1 MAPKHLF
8 SFFCLVCLLVSG
20 LDLRAQVPLDS
31 IPITGD
37 WESAGYIVDNTD
49 MRVEIEYRLQK
60 NSCDATGF
68 GNTNH
73 QFRFKIE
80 ALKKPLGFDRYLS
93 FKIMFEDCFGIKICK
108 TVNLNVGIRQKN
120 DVWDGIQPL
129 SDPNLDNSFTGR
141 SLIKA
146 FYDVNLRWE
155 KDPTKDSECLL
166 VEEAKPVVKKPTSTE
181 GAAKIQSAVEME
193 AELPKAKSRMNYE
206 MAKSIGIKTSQ
217 LSCPGAEVAFYPIG
231 GKIDSLV
238 KYHWTKNSCEGEQV
252 GIGDTLVVYPM
263 ETTKYFVK
271 LIGDSYTSSC
281 ISLDYKVKHL
291 PTELPPFTKTVLA
304 EGAGIRIDIDHAAMS
319 DNFPVAW
326 YRNTIDPVNRL
337 SSKSYILEDPYF
349 TAGDKYYYR
358 FESSCDTSAVTVV
371 TFPEVEVPRKNR
383 WYLGGGVISGGN
395 SAFMPFTA
403 MIGVGPVDRW
413 KIYVRYKKT
422 SSGTLGNVSPT
433 LESNNVKITNYPVN
447 TNTYY
452 IISQKSASQ
461 RDSYT
466 VGFMKEF
473 SRVNLY
479 AGVGMGNSQV
489 YWNAQTYSYASPGL
503 VVMDTWVKNKT
514 QSANGLEGEVGG
526 TFKIKN
532 FNLQGGVNFIKGESG
547 MFISADFGLGFTF

>member
-1 MAPKHLF
+1 MASKHIYRFL
-8 SFFCLVCLLVSG
+8 CLVCLLVSG

-166 VEEAKPVVKKPTSTE
+166 VEEVKTTVSKPKPVVS
-181 GAAKIQSAVEME
+181 AAKIQSSIDSETA
-193 AELPKAKSRMNYE
+193 LPKAKPRMKYE
-206 MAKSIGIKTSQ
+206 MATSIGFKAYQ
-217 LSCPGAEVAFYPIG
+217 LNCPGGEVAFYPVG

-238 KYHWTKNSCEGEQV
+238 KYHWTKSSCEGEQV
-252 GIGDTLVVYPM
+252 EIGDTLVVTPM

-271 LIGDSYTSSC
+271 LIGDSYASAC
-281 ISLDYKVKHL
+281 ISVDYKVKQLPSVL
-291 PTELPPFTKTVLA
+291 PTYTKTVLA
-304 EGAGIRIDIDHAAMS
+304 EGAGIRIDIDHAGMV

-326 YRNTIDPVNRL
+326 YRNTLEAENRL
-337 SSKSYILEDPYF
+337 SSKSYILEDPNF
-349 TAGDKYYYR
+349 SAGDKYYYR
-358 FESSCDTSAVTVV
+358 FESSCDTSAITVV

-383 WYLGGGVISGGN
+383 FYVGAGIISGAN
-395 SAFMPFTA
+395 SAFQPFSV
-403 MIGVGPVDRW
+403 MVGLGPVDRW
-413 KIYVRYKKT
+413 KIYVRMKKT
-422 SSGTLGNVSPT
+422 SLGNLGKVSPT
-433 LESNNVKITNYPVN
+433 LVSNNLKITNYPVN

-452 IISQKSASQ
+452 IISNKLASQ

-466 VGFMKEF
+466 IGFMKE
-473 SRVNLY
+473 Y
-479 AGVGMGNSQV
+479 ARLNIYGGVGLGNSQV
-489 YWNAQTYSYASPGL
+489 YWNAETYGYANPGL
-503 VVMDTWVKNKT
+503 RLSDTWVKNKS
-514 QSANGLEGEVGG
+514 QSASGIEVEAGA
-526 TFKIKN
+526 TVKIQN
-532 FNLQGGVNFIKGESG
+532 FNLQGGVNVIRGENG
-547 MFISADFGLGFTF
+547 LFISADFGIGITF